1 MKSAASVNGIAQ
13 ETQKKRI
20 KSPVGVPQE
29 LSRKRGR
36 NGKKSS
42 AGRIRRRRK
51 GGSTGCGGGRQAG
64 MGGRSGGEEL
74 AEAPA
79 KANGERKERRE
90 IFGGKQGEGGGPR
103 WTWGLLVRAGNFQR
117 ARDRVAG
124 EPPGEGAHVQ
134 RNASLPG
141 FFFLLFCLLER
152 GSPSHFRC

>member
-1 MKSAASVNGIAQ
+1 
-13 ETQKKRI
+13 
-20 KSPVGVPQE
+20 
-29 LSRKRGR
+29 
-36 NGKKSS
+36 
-42 AGRIRRRRK
+42 
-51 GGSTGCGGGRQAG
+51 

-117 ARDRVAG
+117 ARDLVAG

-141 FFFLLFCLLER
+141 FFFLLFYFAFWREGPLPISGANLIYY
-152 GSPSHFRC
+152 FWWK